1 MPGEISIKIKGD
13 ATQYDAT
20 LSRVKKESKETKE
33 YTDNLLKETI
43 TKDNFIGDKIEST
56 LHRVKTDIAKTD
68 QQLVELSLGIEIEIR
83 KHQTTMFETMQKMGA
98 ALLELKMDGADV
110 DAQIRDLY
118 KDQQNLKVEM
128 KATNVEIDAT
138 QKKFDAFKT
147 ESRDYISGTLTTIRA
162 ISDMAA
168 LYSAATGEQIDVT
181 AFAMISM
188 AMTSMLQVKAQAA
201 VFAVTPG
208 LQPLAMMMLAML
220 PMFTGLIIMIK
231 KTQTDINSQ
240 MKATSTTQMDSMLD
254 GFPY

>member
-1 MPGEISIKIKGD
+1 MVND
-13 ATQYDAT
+13 
-20 LSRVKKESKETKE
+20 
-33 YTDNLLKETI
+33 
-43 TKDNFIGDKIEST
+43 
-56 LHRVKTDIAKTD
+56 
-68 QQLVELSLGIEIEIR
+68 
-83 KHQTTMFETMQKMGA
+83 
-98 ALLELKMDGADV
+98 
-110 DAQIRDLY
+110 
-118 KDQQNLKVEM
+118 
-128 KATNVEIDAT
+128 NVEGVNLVTNGD
-138 QKKFDAFKT
+138 FSVDNDPPNGW
-147 ESRDYISGTLTTIRA
+147 SISGTLTTIRA